1 MAASTIPESDETVS
15 DDRTP
20 LQTALVRGGVLTAV
34 TAALWA
40 LLAGP
45 AWLLAGIDGI
55 EGLTY
60 AALLC
65 LAPGWVVFL
74 LIALYGTAGTQAA
87 MVALGGTTLRLVF
100 VLVGMLVVLSARPH
114 LGFREFIVWLIVFY
128 MATLL
133 TETLLVVRKLK

>member
-1 MAASTIPESDETVS
+1 MATTTIRESDEAVS

-45 AWLLAGIDGI
+45 AWLLGGIDGI
-55 EGLTY
+55 EGLSY
-60 AALLC
+60 AAGLC
-65 LAPGWVVFL
+65 LVPGWVVFL

-87 MVALGGTTLRLVF
+87 MVALGGTALRLVF
-100 VLVGMLVVLSARPH
+100 VLVGVLAIRAVRPH
-114 LGFREFIVWLIVFY
+114 LGFWDFIVWLLVFY
-128 MATLL
+128 MATLFV
-133 TETLLVVRKLK
+133 ETLLVVRQK